1 MAKLEDTKFSD
12 FKQIGIV
19 TRYEL
24 LKYLRRRRLYAVLVI
39 TALVGVLP
47 FAVSLAFNIVFPEQ
61 ANVWA
66 SNFLSF
72 TNFLIIIAGTF
83 FAGDAIASEFEH
95 KTGYIVF
102 LNPVKRIS
110 LILGKFVAAVI
121 STLLAVA
128 FYYGM
133 GVGVLWGIY
142 GFVPSEVAAS
152 FAYAVLFVCC
162 VLGMTFLFSSI
173 MKGSMGATL
182 LSFFTFFMI
191 LSIISSVIMLIGNEP
206 WYIPT
211 YASGI
216 ITQVINPQKDT
227 MIEIP
232 GSPLKM
238 YTFYPKLP
246 ISIIVLAA
254 YFVIALALSIMA
266 TYRKEM
272 A

>member
-24 LKYLRRRRLYAVLVI
+24 LKYLRRKRLYAVLVI

-47 FAVSLAFNIVFPEQ
+47 FAVSLAFNIAFPDQ

-121 STLLAVA
+121 SALLAVA
-128 FYYGM
+128 LYYGM

-142 GFVPSEVAAS
+142 GFVP
-152 FAYAVLFVCC
+152 
-162 VLGMTFLFSSI
+162 
-173 MKGSMGATL
+173 
-182 LSFFTFFMI
+182 
-191 LSIISSVIMLIGNEP
+191 
-206 WYIPT
+206 
-211 YASGI
+211 
-216 ITQVINPQKDT
+216 
-227 MIEIP
+227 
-232 GSPLKM
+232 
-238 YTFYPKLP
+238 
-246 ISIIVLAA
+246 
-254 YFVIALALSIMA
+254 
-266 TYRKEM
+266 
-272 A
+272 